1 MEDFIKKWLF
11 DPVIGRLV
19 TVAIGVIVVVALVH
33 ILHRALGR
41 YVRDTDTRYRARK
54 FITFSGYLLA
64 ALVILIVYSSRLS
77 GLHVALGVAGAGIA
91 FALQEVIISVAG
103 WFAVMFSGFYK
114 TGDRV
119 ELGGIKG
126 DVIDIGILR
135 TTIMEVGQ
143 WVQGDL
149 YNGRVVRVANSF
161 VFKEPVFNY
170 SGEFPF
176 LWDEIT
182 VPVRYGSDYR
192 LAQQIIQRA
201 AEKLVGEYAG
211 FAEEA
216 WEELVRKYRIEDAR
230 VAPMVSLTADANW
243 MTFTLRYVV
252 DYKKRRT
259 TKDELFFHIVEEI
272 EKTNGRVRI
281 ASSAMEITMLEPTVP
296 PSQPDSPA

>member
-1 MEDFIKKWLF
+1 MEDFVRKWLF

-19 TVAIGVIVVVALVH
+19 TVAIGVIVVVVVVR
-33 ILHRALGR
+33 ILHRTLGR

-54 FITFSGYLLA
+54 FITFSGYILA
-64 ALVILIVYSSRLS
+64 ALVIVTVYSSRLA
-77 GLHVALGVAGAGIA
+77 GLHVAFGVVGAGIA
-91 FALQEVIISVAG
+91 FALQEVIVSVAG

-119 ELGGIKG
+119 QLGGIKG

-135 TTIMEVGQ
+135 TTLMEVGQ

-182 VPVRYGSDYR
+182 LPIRYGSDYR
-192 LAQQIIQRA
+192 YTQQIIQRA
-201 AEKLVGEYAG
+201 AEELVGDYAG

-216 WEELVRKYRIEDAR
+216 WETLVRKYRIEDAR
-230 VAPMVSLTADANW
+230 VTPMVSLTADANW

-259 TKDELFFHIVEEI
+259 TKDELFFRVVEEI

-281 ASSAMEITMLEPTVP
+281 ASAAMEITMLEPAVP
-296 PSQPDSPA
+296 SSNTDII